1 MKMVS
6 KVLSIIILSLL
17 LVGCSSSSVE
27 KRVNKQLK
35 KMTLDEKIGQM
46 LVIYYTSV
54 AYKDALDSAIKNVK
68 PGGFILFKD
77 NIVRV
82 DQLMNFISQIQEK
95 SKIPMFIAI
104 DQEGGI
110 VQRLNNLQ
118 EGVTTIPTMQKI
130 GETNDEDL
138 AYQVGEI
145 IAKELNVF
153 GINMNFAPVL
163 DININPDNTVIGSRA
178 FGNNPEIV
186 SKMGLAVAKGMKAN
200 RVIPVYKHFPGY
212 GDTDV
217 DPDYGLPV
225 LNKTKEELFELELKP
240 FIEAINNGA
249 DIIMVGHIA
258 VPKLT
263 NDNTPAS
270 FSKTVIN
277 DLLRKEL
284 GFKGVVITD
293 ALNMGAV
300 TKMYTRKEI
309 IVNAINA
316 GVDLLLMPGPSKTTV
331 EIIKEAIKN
340 GEISEMQ
347 IEEAAKRIL
356 TLKYKA
362 GLFGKKK
369 LNDKSILGSLKH
381 QEIIKQISN

>member
-163 DININPDNTVIGSRA
+163 DININPDNVIGSRA

-212 GDTDV
+212 GDTAV

-300 TKMYTRKEI
+300 TKMYFRKEI

>member
-1 MKMVS
+1 MVS

-212 GDTDV
+212 GDTAEH
-217 DPDYGLPV
+217 PDYGLPV